1 MLLKALVETIN
12 SFENVTCI
20 HMNTINVLKWG
31 GETLV
36 CCVCRLWCVGIL
48 RFMMERKS
56 SDVMTT
62 AVDRQRPLE
71 GEISFLKTKLGSR

>member
-1 MLLKALVETIN
+1 
-12 SFENVTCI
+12 
-20 HMNTINVLKWG
+20 MNTMNVLKLWG
-31 GETLV
+31 GEALV
-36 CCVCRLWCVGIL
+36 CRWVCRLWCVGIL

>member
-1 MLLKALVETIN
+1 MHTHEYN
-12 SFENVTCI
+12 ECI
-20 HMNTINVLKWG
+20 EMVVRRWY
-31 GETLV
+31 V
-36 CCVCRLWCVGIL
+36 VGIL
-48 RFMMERKS
+48 RVMMERKS

>member
-1 MLLKALVETIN
+1 MHTHEYN
-12 SFENVTCI
+12 ECI
-20 HMNTINVLKWG
+20 EMVVRRWY
-31 GETLV
+31 V
-36 CCVCRLWCVGIL
+36 VGIL
-48 RFMMERKS
+48 RAMMERKS

>member
-1 MLLKALVETIN
+1 MIQYNE
-12 SFENVTCI
+12 CI
-20 HMNTINVLKWG
+20 DKNTMNVLKFWG
-31 GETLV
+31 GVGMTLV
-36 CCVCRLWCVGIL
+36 CRCVCRLWCVGIL